1 MDLIGSVT
9 AEGRRA
15 KDGVPKF
22 DSRAAVTHGCAF
34 RWETV

>member
-1 MDLIGSVT
+1 MDWIGSVM
-9 AEGRRA
+9 ANGRRA

-22 DSRAAVTHGCAF
+22 DSRAARTPGRAF